1 MNTDSFDM
9 EWFVMFRLFDVQ
21 ESYAVMHHVVKDEVE
36 IDMEPIY
43 SSRESTVVLT
53 WTLNLKQ
60 LRE

>member
-1 MNTDSFDM
+1 
-9 EWFVMFRLFDVQ
+9 MFRLFDVQ